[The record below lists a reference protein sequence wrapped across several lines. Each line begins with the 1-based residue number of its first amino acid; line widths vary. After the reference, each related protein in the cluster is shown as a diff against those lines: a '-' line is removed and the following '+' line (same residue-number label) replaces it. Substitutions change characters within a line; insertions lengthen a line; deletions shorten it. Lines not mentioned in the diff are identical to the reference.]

1 MQERVNYDPVEDVV
15 WIDLSN
21 LSLTDEIIDSFVA
34 VVLALTV
41 TISHKVYAL
50 VNWHNTHI
58 PLELADY
65 YGQESAKVASHFLGL
80 LRYAVSDPYANVT
93 IRMQTL
99 RNHVAGAS
107 AHIYVS
113 KEAALDAVHLF
124 RKSSPSATTTLTTV
138 SLPTSGVIP
147 DPRHAVLDTEKPI
160 ANPIPPQL
168 TRATSQPYY
177 DDAFI
182 TVSWVME
189 WQCVV
194 VIWKKFAEGEK
205 YRYCLNKILELFQL
219 KVGMLFL
226 SDSRLQGVIS
236 NADQTWTNQEW
247 GPQLAKTGLKK
258 SAVILPDKAVTQMS
272 LNRMVRTRSTTFQ
285 TAFFSS
291 IEEAITWLL
300 QKTDN

>member
-99 RNHVAGAS
+99 RTHVAGAN
-107 AHIYVS
+107 ANIYVS

-124 RKSSPSATTTLTTV
+124 RKSPPNATTALPASGAIPVARDTV
-138 SLPTSGVIP
+138 I
-147 DPRHAVLDTEKPI
+147 DAEKTPASTI
-160 ANPIPPQL
+160 YSQL
-168 TRATSQPYY
+168 AKAISQPYY
-177 DDAFI
+177 YDAFT
-182 TVSWVME
+182 TVSWVVE

-258 SAVILPDKAVTQMS
+258 SAVILPEKAVSQMS

-300 QKTDN
+300 QETDN